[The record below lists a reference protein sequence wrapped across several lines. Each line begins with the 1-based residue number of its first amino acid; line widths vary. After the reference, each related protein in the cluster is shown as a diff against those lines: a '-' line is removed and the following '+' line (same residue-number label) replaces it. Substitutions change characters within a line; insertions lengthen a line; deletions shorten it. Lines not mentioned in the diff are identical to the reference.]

1 MWLVEVPS
9 FYKRRDNLDRQG
21 DTKAIADRDTV
32 YEILRHVP
40 VAIYHIDLIR
50 KRFLM
55 VNEYMCQEIGYS
67 EEELLKLDP
76 SEVLAPRSRAL
87 FIQRL
92 TSMAAG
98 VSVSSNVDLQLVK
111 KNGACEWG
119 RLYIHHVRE
128 GGRITSAYVVGHKI
142 TEHFKAHEE
151 LANHRQELE
160 RLVDERTSELAKANE
175 RLRDEIEQRA
185 AATEKLKAYSQ
196 RLEEMNTAMR
206 VLLDKRNE
214 DHKRAEELIRLHL
227 KELIDPYLERLE
239 NSELRN
245 YQKQLV
251 DVIRTNVDE
260 VMGAAAPAV
269 SSKFFMF
276 SPNEL
281 QVVNLIR
288 TGKTT
293 KEMARLLNL
302 SPRTIEAYRN
312 SIRKKLNL
320 KHKKINLRTYLSS
333 L

>member
-1 MWLVEVPS
+1 M
-9 FYKRRDNLDRQG
+9 DHQDDR
-21 DTKAIADRDTV
+21 KPPANREMV

-40 VAIYHIDLIR
+40 VAIYHIDLVQQ
-50 KRFLM
+50 RFLM
-55 VNEYMCQEIGYS
+55 VNEYMCREIGYS
-67 EEELLKLDP
+67 EEELLMLNPLD
-76 SEVLAPRSRAL
+76 VLAQKSRAV

-92 TSMAAG
+92 KAMASG
-98 VSVSSNVDLQLVK
+98 ESVSSNVDLELVK
-111 KNGACEWG
+111 KNGDIEWG
-119 RLYIHHVRE
+119 RLHIHHIRQ
-128 GGRITSAYVVGHKI
+128 GGRITSAYVVGHII
-142 TEHFKAHEE
+142 TEQIRVQKE
-151 LANHRQELE
+151 LANNRQKLE
-160 RLVDERTSELAKANE
+160 SLVDERTSELAEANKQ
-175 RLRDEIEQRA
+175 LRKEIKQRGE
-185 AATEKLKAYSQ
+185 ATDKLKAYSK

-239 NSELRN
+239 NSELRS

-260 VMGAAAPAV
+260 VIGAATPSV

-302 SPRTIEAYRN
+302 STRTIEAYRN

>member
-1 MWLVEVPS
+1 MDHQDDGKIPA
-9 FYKRRDNLDRQG
+9 NRQM
-21 DTKAIADRDTV
+21 V
-32 YEILRHVP
+32 YEVLKHVP
-40 VAIYHIDLIR
+40 VAIYHIDLVQQR
-50 KRFLM
+50 LLM
-55 VNEYMCQEIGYS
+55 VNDYMCREIGYS
-67 EEELLKLDP
+67 REELLRLNPLD
-76 SEVLAPRSRAL
+76 VLAPESRAH

-92 TSMAAG
+92 TAMAAG
-98 VSVSSNVDLQLVK
+98 ESVSSNVDLELVK
-111 KNGACEWG
+111 KNGDIEWG
-119 RLYIHHVRE
+119 RLHIHHIRE
-128 GGRITSAYVVGHKI
+128 QGRITSAYVVGHII
-142 TEHFKAHEE
+142 TEQIRIQKELENNWEE
-151 LANHRQELE
+151 LEK
-160 RLVDERTSELAKANE
+160 LVDERTGDLAKANKQ
-175 RLRDEIEQRA
+175 LRKEIKQRA
-185 AATEKLKAYSQ
+185 AATDKLRAYSK

-214 DHKRAEELIRLHL
+214 DHKRAEEMIRLHI

-239 NSELRN
+239 NSELRS

-260 VMGAAAPAV
+260 VIGADTPSV

-302 SPRTIEAYRN
+302 STRTIEAYRN

>member
-1 MWLVEVPS
+1 MNHQ
-9 FYKRRDNLDRQG
+9 DDR
-21 DTKAIADRDTV
+21 KSPVNREMV
-32 YEILRHVP
+32 YEILKHVP
-40 VAIYHIDLIR
+40 VAIYHIDLVHQR
-50 KRFLM
+50 LLM
-55 VNEYMCQEIGYS
+55 VNEYMCRKIGYS
-67 EEELLKLDP
+67 EEELLKLNPLDILVP
-76 SEVLAPRSRAL
+76 KSRAV

-92 TSMAAG
+92 MAMAAG
-98 VSVSSNVDLQLVK
+98 ESVSSNVDLGLVK
-111 KNGACEWG
+111 KNGNIEWG
-119 RLYIHHVRE
+119 RLHIYHIRE
-128 GGRITSAYVVGHKI
+128 GGRIISAYVVGHII
-142 TEHFKAHEE
+142 TEQIRAQED
-151 LANHRQELE
+151 LANHRHELE
-160 RLVDERTSELAKANE
+160 RLVDERTSELARANKQ
-175 RLRDEIEQRA
+175 LRNEIKQRA
-185 AATEKLKAYSQ
+185 EATDKLRAYSN

-239 NSELRN
+239 NSELRS

-260 VMGAAAPAV
+260 VMGAATPAV

-302 SPRTIEAYRN
+302 STRTIEAYRN